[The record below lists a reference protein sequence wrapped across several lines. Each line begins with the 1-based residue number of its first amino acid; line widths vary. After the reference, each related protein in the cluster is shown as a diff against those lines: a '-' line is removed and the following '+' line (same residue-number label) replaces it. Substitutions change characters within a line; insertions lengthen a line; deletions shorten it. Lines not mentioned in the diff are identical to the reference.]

1 MPLLW
6 SSGLV
11 SIPDFSLE
19 SCSRGSGWR
28 PAKELAQPPSNPELS
43 SRGPCLALRVH
54 AVQCFEK
61 GILSLASQEKAGAIH
76 SLWST
81 RMDAAMSNADCLSG
95 DGRAPSHI
103 AVHIGEESMLIP
115 STSSPI
121 SPQPIQMSE

>member
-19 SCSRGSGWR
+19 SYSRGSGWR
-28 PAKELAQPPSNPELS
+28 PAKELAQPPSNPKLP

-61 GILSLASQEKAGAIH
+61 GILSLASQEKAGAPSIRCGQ
-76 SLWST
+76 LGWMLPCRT
-81 RMDAAMSNADCLSG
+81 QTVCLEM
-95 DGRAPSHI
+95 AELH
-103 AVHIGEESMLIP
+103 H
-115 STSSPI
+115 I
-121 SPQPIQMSE
+121 SPFTSARNQC